1 MLNNMQRKRLKNT
14 GFTLIEM
21 LVSLSLFTIVVT
33 IAVGAFLSLIGA
45 SKSVQ
50 GEQSVITTL
59 TFVLDSMTRE
69 IRTGTNYYCN
79 TRSVLD
85 DTNQVSTSTVRDCV
99 GGSDGLSFVEA
110 GSSLTVGAA
119 SKRIAYYYDNS
130 SSTNR
135 TIMRKVGNGTPQ
147 SVVSDGITVTSAQFF
162 VTGTDRLGTGTDI
175 NQPTVTIVLEARD
188 EAGATT
194 TLQTTVTQRELDI

>member
-1 MLNNMQRKRLKNT
+1 MDSIYQKKNT

-79 TRSVLD
+79 TRTALEGLP
-85 DTNQVSTSTVRDCV
+85 VSTTTVNDCET
-99 GGSDGLSFVEA
+99 SYANTNHGLSFIEA
-110 GSSLTVGAA
+110 GSSVTSGAS
-119 SKRIAYYYDNS
+119 SKRIAYYYDS
-130 SSTNR
+130 QSATN
-135 TIMRKVGNGTPQ
+135 TIMRRVGSGTPQ
-147 SVVSDGITVTSAQFF
+147 SIVSDGITITKAQFF
-162 VTGTDRLGTGTDI
+162 VSGTTRLGAGTDT
-175 NQPTVTIVLEARD
+175 NQPTVTIILEARD

-194 TLQTTVTQRELDI
+194 TLETTVTQRELDI

>member
-1 MLNNMQRKRLKNT
+1 MSVTQLQKNN

-50 GEQSVITTL
+50 EEQSVMTTL

-69 IRTGTNYYCN
+69 IRTGTNFYCN
-79 TRSVLD
+79 TSSVLD
-85 DTNQVSTSTVRDCV
+85 NATQVATGTVQDCV
-99 GGSDGLSFVEA
+99 NGSDGVSFVEA
-110 GSSLTVGAA
+110 GSSVTGGAA
-119 SKRIAYYYDNS
+119 SPRIAYYFDDGAA
-130 SSTNR
+130 TN
-135 TIMRKVGNGTPQ
+135 TVMRKVGNGTPE
-147 SVVSDGITVTSAQFF
+147 SIVSDGITVTDAEFF

-175 NQPTVTIVLEARD
+175 NQPTVTIILEARD
-188 EAGATT
+188 ESGATT